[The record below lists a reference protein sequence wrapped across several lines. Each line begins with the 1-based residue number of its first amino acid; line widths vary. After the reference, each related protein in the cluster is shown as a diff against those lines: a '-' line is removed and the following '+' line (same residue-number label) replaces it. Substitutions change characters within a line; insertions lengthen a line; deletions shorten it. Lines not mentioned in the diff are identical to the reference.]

1 MLPHHLSRDYSTK
14 PANSTLLPSEKSA
27 FQMAVL
33 FSDLYFKLKKKKTES
48 ILNVSV
54 DFMKSTNYKKLLKT
68 FKTL

>member
-33 FSDLYFKLKKKKTES
+33 FSDLYFKLKKK
-48 ILNVSV
+48 N
-54 DFMKSTNYKKLLKT
+54 LKAY
-68 FKTL
+68 